1 MEPFTEK
8 RPWGEFRQYTNG
20 EPVTVKTILVKKGE
34 RLSLQYHMKRAE
46 FWKILSGTP
55 EVTIDDRIVRAKVG
69 DEFTAHEKTNHRI
82 AAVDEDV
89 LFLEISYGDFDEN
102 DIVRIKD
109 DYGRA

>member
-20 EPVTVKTILVKKGE
+20 EPVTVKTIFVKKGE
-34 RLSLQYHMKRAE
+34 RLSLQYHTKRAE
-46 FWKILSGTP
+46 FWKIISGTP
-55 EVTIDDRIVRAKVG
+55 EVTIGASIMRAKVG
-69 DEFTAHEKTNHRI
+69 DEFMVPEKTNHRI
-82 AAVDEDV
+82 AAIDEDV
-89 LFLEISYGDFDEN
+89 LFFEISYGDFDEN

>member
-46 FWKILSGTP
+46 FWKILSGMP
-55 EVTIDDRIVRAKVG
+55 EVTIDDRIVRAKAG
-69 DEFTAHEKTNHRI
+69 DEFIVPEKTNHRI
-82 AAVDEDV
+82 AAVNEDV